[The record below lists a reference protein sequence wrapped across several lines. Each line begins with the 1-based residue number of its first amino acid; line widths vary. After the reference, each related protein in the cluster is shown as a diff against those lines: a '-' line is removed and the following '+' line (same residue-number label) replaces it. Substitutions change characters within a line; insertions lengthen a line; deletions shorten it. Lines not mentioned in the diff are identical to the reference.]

1 MTLRELKEKIDIDID
16 GSLARF
22 GNMESFYIKFL
33 KKFIDDKSFEN
44 IKEALK
50 EKNIEKLGEEAHTLK
65 GVSGNLGLN
74 NIYGYSVELMRA
86 SKEKNLV
93 EIEEFVT
100 KLEVEL
106 KIVIEELKKLD

>member
-1 MTLRELKEKIDIDID
+1 MNLRELKEKIDIDID

>member
-93 EIEEFVT
+93 EIEEIVT

>member
-1 MTLRELKEKIDIDID
+1 MNLREVNEKIDIDID

-33 KKFIDDKSFEN
+33 KKFIDDKSFEK

-50 EKNIEKLGEEAHTLK
+50 ENNIEKLGEEAHTLK

-74 NIYGYSVELMRA
+74 NVYGYSVELMRV

-93 EIEEFVT
+93 EIEELVT